1 MNREDLSALV
11 DGEIA
16 EDELPRLLDTLADD
30 GGARRSWSRYH
41 LIGDTLRA
49 GAADQPGQPARAAVV
64 PLPPPRRRLPLR
76 GLAVAASVAT
86 LAVVL
91 AIGGGQ
97 VTEEEAPL
105 ALAQGG
111 NADSSS
117 AAGGVTGT
125 PPGTLDGG
133 LGDSLRTAG
142 TAALAA
148 PATGTVADDQPGA
161 LTPLGAHDE
170 RLNGYLVN
178 FNEQRSRLGV
188 PGVHPYVRIVG
199 FEAP

>member
-16 EDELPRLLDTLADD
+16 EHELPRLLDTLADD
-30 GGARRSWSRYH
+30 SGARRSWSRYH

-49 GAADQPGQPARAAVV
+49 GAADHPERAPQAAVV
-64 PLPPPRRRLPLR
+64 PLPPPRRRLPLG

-111 NADSSS
+111 GEGSS
-117 AAGGVTGT
+117 AASAVGETARGT
-125 PPGTLDGG
+125 FDDG
-133 LGDSLRTAG
+133 LGGNLRTAG
-142 TAALAA
+142 AAALAA
-148 PATGTVADDQPGA
+148 PAATAVADGQPDA
-161 LTPLGAHDE
+161 LPPLGAHDE

-178 FNEQRSRLGV
+178 FNEQRSRLGM